1 MLQGS
6 DCINSHSLESHHAL
20 GAHAPELAQ
29 YQSEP
34 AQMRSGAIGKRG
46 YLKLRFAKRERRSIL
61 AEMERRV
68 PSMVQKALYWDE
80 EMPELPCVTMISTS
94 GCILQGDRLETDIH
108 VERGACAHITTQSA
122 TKVHMMNANYASQTQ
137 KFTLE
142 ENSYMEF
149 MPDPLIPHRNSRF
162 ITDTS
167 IRIHPT
173 ATAIYSEV
181 LMSGRKYHHPEERF
195 GFDVY
200 SSRVA
205 AYDLDNKEL
214 FVEKYILE
222 PKTESLD
229 AIGIM
234 QDFDVFGNVTLL
246 TPKEHHDRI
255 LARVAA
261 RFDAEHQ
268 IACGATRLPNH
279 CGLIF
284 KVLGV
289 NSSGV
294 KAEIRQFWRVA
305 REEILGI
312 TLPEKFIWR

>member
-1 MLQGS
+1 MLQNS
-6 DCINSHSLESHHAL
+6 DHSRENHHTP
-20 GAHAPELAQ
+20 GANAPELAQ

-34 AQMRSGAIGKRG
+34 AQMRSGAIGKKG
-46 YLKLRFAKRERRSIL
+46 YLKLRFVKREQRSVL

-80 EMPELPCVTMISTS
+80 EMPGLPCVTMISTS

-137 KFTLE
+137 KFMLE

-167 IRIHPT
+167 ISIHPT

-195 GFDVY
+195 GFDVF

-205 AYDLDNKEL
+205 ACNLSNKEL
-214 FVEKYILE
+214 FVERYILE
-222 PKTESLD
+222 PKSESLD

-234 QDFDVFGNVTLL
+234 QYFDIFGNVILL
-246 TPKEHHDRI
+246 TPKEYHNRI
-255 LARVAA
+255 LTRIPA
-261 RFDAEHQ
+261 RFDVEHQ
-268 IACGATRLPNH
+268 IACGTTRLPNH

-289 NSSGV
+289 NSAVV
-294 KAEIRQFWRVA
+294 KAEIRKFWRVA